1 MLSPHILFCIIQ
13 DMITD
18 IQIRMAKAA
27 LKWSNTDLA
36 VKTGLHKNTLNKAEN
51 GEARPAT
58 LALIKVRFEEAG
70 LSFPS
75 EYCVCYAP
83 KTEAAD

>member
-1 MLSPHILFCIIQ
+1 MLPTHILFCMIQ
-13 DMITD
+13 YMITD

-36 VKTGLHKNTLNKAEN
+36 AKTGLHKNTLNKAEN

-58 LALIKVRFEEAG
+58 LALIRAKFEEAG

-75 EYCVCYAP
+75 EYCVCCTQKP
-83 KTEAAD
+83 ETTN